1 MRFYENVANIH
12 VNTEPPRAHYFPYDT
27 LEKALAGDKTASKF
41 FKPLNGE
48 WDFAF
53 FSRDIDVPAEI
64 TSWDKIDV
72 PSCWQAR
79 GYEKAHYTNVNYP
92 YPVDPPYLPDD
103 NPVGVYRR
111 TVNVTAEEAGRE
123 NYVVFE
129 GVAPC
134 VELFVNGKLVG
145 FSTVSHST
153 SEFKVTL
160 VEGDNEIV
168 AKVYKWCVGSYLED
182 QDFFRFNGIFRDVYI
197 LSRPHGHVTDVTV
210 NYDDKNISCDHPF
223 TVYDAEMNIANP
235 FKPILWNAENPYLYT
250 VIVEE
255 AGEYIPFKIGMRS
268 QKITENGELLIN
280 GVSVKLKGV
289 NHHDTHPVNGYSMTE
304 EDMIL
309 DLTRMKELNINCIRT
324 SHYPPQARFIE
335 LCDEMGFYVVDE
347 ADMETHGFVCR
358 SAKYGYNWD
367 KIDEKWPCHNPA
379 WKEMHL
385 DRVRRLYQRDKN
397 HTCVTMWS
405 LGNESNYGPNIAA
418 MSDELRLMMK
428 NSSLIRPIHYE
439 SAFINNKEA
448 KDPDTVDVV
457 SRMYWILDPNPSQG
471 GPNCLQPYIDKTGDK
486 RPVFLCEYSHAMGN
500 GPGDLFDYWNE
511 IYKRPQFIG
520 GCIWEWADHVALR
533 DDGNLCYGGD
543 FGEETHDA
551 NFCCDGLVFND
562 RSFKAGSYE
571 AKAAYQPL
579 ATEWKDGILTLLNRY
594 DFTSFSEF
602 KFNYEYTVDGSV
614 VKRGELSLNTAPHG
628 TEEIALPLEA
638 VDCEL
643 GAYLNVYMYNADGYE
658 VASTQM
664 TVCEGKNEVELC
676 TCTPDIT
683 TDAEYA
689 YIRGNGFEYKF
700 NTHYGY
706 IEDLDGYNA
715 SPIKLTVWRAPTDND
730 RFVKNAWFFERYN
743 NVRNKVYNCTVDG
756 NVITVDAALASTSR
770 SPFFAYQ
777 AKYTF
782 IGDGSIKVELNGDF
796 DKTDRKFLPRLGFE
810 FTTTE
815 KEFTYFGYGPYES
828 YCDIHNA
835 SKLGMYDSNA
845 EKEYVNYIKPQEHGN
860 HFGVKYLKLGAF
872 EFIPETT
879 MECNVSEYSSHDLA
893 SKAHNFEL
901 VKSGL
906 TNVRIDYKV
915 SGIGSNSCGP
925 DLHEKYRVDDEK
937 VSFNFVIKRI

>member
-1 MRFYENVANIH
+1 MRFYENIEKIH
-12 VNTEPPRAHYFPYDT
+12 VNTEQPRAHYFPYDT
-27 LEKALAGDKTASKF
+27 LEKALEGDKTKSKF

-48 WDFAF
+48 WDFAY
-53 FSRDIDVPAEI
+53 FSRDIDVPSEI

-79 GYEKAHYTNVNYP
+79 GYEAAYYTNINYP
-92 YPVDPPYLPDD
+92 YPVDPPFVPDD

-111 TVNVTAEEAGRE
+111 TVNISSDDVVRE
-123 NYVVFE
+123 NYIVFE

-134 VELFVNGKLVG
+134 VELFVNGERVG

-160 VEGDNEIV
+160 KEGENEIV
-168 AKVYKWCVGSYLED
+168 AKVYKWCIGSYLED

-197 LSRPHGHVTDVTV
+197 LSRPIGHVFDVTV

-223 TVYDAEMNIANP
+223 SVYDADKNVANP

-255 AGEYIPFKIGMRS
+255 AGEYIPFKVGMRTQS
-268 QKITENGELLIN
+268 ISENGELLIN

-289 NHHDTHPVNGYSMTE
+289 NHHDTHPLNGYSMTE

-309 DLTRMKELNINCIRT
+309 DLKKMKELNINCIRT
-324 SHYPPQARFIE
+324 SHYPPQPRFIE

-367 KIDEKWPCHNPA
+367 KMDEIWPCNNPE

-385 DRVRRLYQRDKN
+385 DRIRRLYQRDKN

-418 MSDELRLMMK
+418 MSDELRVMMK
-428 NSSLIRPIHYE
+428 DASIVRPIHYE

-457 SRMYWILDPNPSQG
+457 SRMYWTINQYTEPGYNDMISYLNRTD
-471 GPNCLQPYIDKTGDK
+471 DK
-486 RPVFLCEYSHAMGN
+486 RPMFLCEYCHAMGN
-500 GPGDLFDYWNE
+500 GPGDLYDYWNE
-511 IYKRPQFIG
+511 IYERQNFIG
-520 GCIWEWADHVALR
+520 GCIWEWTDHVAKR
-533 DDGNLCYGGD
+533 ADGNLCYGGD
-543 FGEETHDA
+543 FGEETHDG

-579 ATEWKDGILTLLNRY
+579 ATEWKDGVLTVLNRY
-594 DFTSFSEF
+594 DFASFSAY
-602 KFNYEYTVDGSV
+602 KFNYEYAVDGKV
-614 VKRGELSLNTAPHG
+614 VKRGELSLDTAPHA
-628 TEEIALPLEA
+628 TDNIELPLEE
-638 VDCEL
+638 VDCKL
-643 GAYLNVYMYNADGYE
+643 GAYLNVYMTNVDGYE

-664 TVCEGKNEVELC
+664 TVSEGKNQVALC
-676 TCTPDIT
+676 ETKPEIT
-683 TDAEYA
+683 SDNEFA
-689 YIRGNGFEYKF
+689 YIKGNGFEYKF

-706 IEDLDGYNA
+706 IEDLGGYNA

-730 RFVKNAWFFERYN
+730 RYVKNTWLFERYDS
-743 NVRNKVYNCTVDG
+743 VKNKVYNCTVDG
-756 NVITVDAALASTSR
+756 NVITVDASLASTSR
-770 SPFFAYQ
+770 APFFTYK

-782 IGDGSIKVELNGDF
+782 LGDGSIAVELNGDF
-796 DKTDRKFLPRLGFE
+796 DKTDRQYLPRLGFE
-810 FTTTE
+810 FTTNE

-828 YCDIHNA
+828 YCDTHHA
-835 SKLGMYDSNA
+835 SKLGMYESTA
-845 EKEYVNYIKPQEHGN
+845 EREYVDYIKPQEHGN

-872 EFIPETT
+872 EFIPDNT
-879 MECNVSEYSSHDLA
+879 MECNISEYSTSELQT
-893 SKAHNFEL
+893 KWHNFEL
-901 VKSGL
+901 EKNGL

-925 DLHEKYRVDDEK
+925 DLFEKYRLNDEK
-937 VSFNFVIKRI
+937 ISFSFVMKKN